1 MRLLQITGQERAIRQ
16 LSRGLLANRVAHAY
30 LFSGPQGVGK
40 KTAARA
46 FAQSVLCLE
55 RAGGDACA
63 SCPAC
68 RQFQGGSHPDLF
80 SLSPEGTTL
89 KIEQIRNLQK
99 RIRYRPYLSSHQVV
113 LIEQAETM
121 QGPSANALLKILEEP
136 PGPTV
141 FILITDRGHGILPT
155 IRSRCLP
162 VYFQPVP
169 SGEIARF
176 LKEKGVSA
184 GHVSLLTL
192 LADGRWDRAARL
204 AAEGLPAGRERA
216 RQVLDGLALTGD
228 SRIFQLAEEWDKD
241 KEGIAEFFDYLTL
254 LLRDRLLIAGAGG
267 AEVPVINGDITGG
280 ADRWPLPVLLTALDT
295 VMAARR
301 LLDTNAS
308 ARLLVEDT
316 LLKLRDLARGEPLT
330 PLTAAK
336 VNL

>member
-1 MRLLQITGQERAIRQ
+1 MRLSQYVGQERAVRQ
-16 LSRGLLANRVAHAY
+16 LVRGLSGDRVAHAY

-40 KTAARA
+40 KTVARA

-55 RAGGDACA
+55 PSEGDACEA
-63 SCPAC
+63 CPAC
-68 RQFQGGSHPDLF
+68 RQAQGGSHPDLF
-80 SLSPEGTTL
+80 HLAPDGATL
-89 KIEQIRNLQK
+89 KIDQIRNLQK
-99 RIRYRPYLSSHQVV
+99 RIRYRPYLSAHQVV
-113 LIEQAETM
+113 LLEQAETM

-162 VYFQPVP
+162 VHFQPAP

-176 LKEKGVSA
+176 LQQKGVPA
-184 GHVSLLTL
+184 GHVPLLTL
-192 LADGRWDRAARL
+192 LADGRWDRAAKL
-204 AAEGLPAGRERA
+204 AAEGLPAGREKA
-216 RQVLDGLALTGD
+216 RQLLDSLVQTGD
-228 SRIFQLAEEWDKD
+228 SRIFQVAEEWDKD
-241 KEGIAEFFDYLTL
+241 KEGIAEFFDYLAL

-267 AEVPVINGDITGG
+267 AEVPVINGDIAGDAHG
-280 ADRWPLPVLLTALDT
+280 WPLPVLLNALDM

-316 LLKLRDLARGEPLT
+316 LLKLRDLARGESLT
-330 PLTAAK
+330 PSTAARR
-336 VNL
+336 